1 MRSGMKQAWG
11 HRAKFG
17 VALAAIVA
25 VIIVVLAA
33 SMSILS
39 ATAEASS
46 PQAGNQLVATTHPN
60 AATASIPDCSND
72 LPASDKM
79 CHVDY
84 LLAQL
89 GIGCG
94 SYEQVKN
101 TCLFSYL
108 FSRARDTTPWF
119 DADGVGGSKFYWEQ
133 DHYPGQQRTA
143 ILAVFSYTPFPQSDK
158 YLRAAMGGISPG
170 PGSSNFYVYDAYD
183 RYTSTGTAQHWCT
196 PKDSTEKKDSA
207 GQVGGPM
214 YLNYDPHSLG
224 AATLYLYGY
233 LIRADN
239 PQTECVQPTPHTSKR
254 D

>member
-1 MRSGMKQAWG
+1 
-11 HRAKFG
+11 
-17 VALAAIVA
+17 
-25 VIIVVLAA
+25 
-33 SMSILS
+33 
-39 ATAEASS
+39 
-46 PQAGNQLVATTHPN
+46 
-60 AATASIPDCSND
+60 
-72 LPASDKM
+72 M

-158 YLRAAMGGISPG
+158 YFRAAMGGISPRTWLIQLLRLRRLRQVHQHRN
-170 PGSSNFYVYDAYD
+170 GSALVHAEGQHGEEGFGG
-183 RYTSTGTAQHWCT
+183 TSRRTDV
-196 PKDSTEKKDSA
+196 PE
-207 GQVGGPM
+207 
-214 YLNYDPHSLG
+214 L
-224 AATLYLYGY
+224 
-233 LIRADN
+233 
-239 PQTECVQPTPHTSKR
+239 
-254 D
+254 